1 MYQYKIFQLKLQYKQ
16 DQTIII
22 LIKLNNE
29 MVILNFIKTFL
40 SLGYLPIY
48 SLKDFHFIILFQ
60 IIILFLKCELID
72 RIKLEKCV
80 NLVGF

>member
-1 MYQYKIFQLKLQYKQ
+1 MNYSTYFGKLVHEQASDVEVSAYQNISLFFFKMYQYKIFQLKLQYMQ

-48 SLKDFHFIILFQ
+48 SLA
-60 IIILFLKCELID
+60 
-72 RIKLEKCV
+72 
-80 NLVGF
+80 